1 MVRRSLFES
10 HGSWAS
16 WNRTAVPHRALVCL
30 QPCSWMFAVLS
41 IAFSISV
48 ESEAQK
54 DPFLDFHAVLNVTIG
69 DSVVAHILGCALLA
83 RG

>member
-1 MVRRSLFES
+1 M
-10 HGSWAS
+10 
-16 WNRTAVPHRALVCL
+16 
-30 QPCSWMFAVLS
+30 LS